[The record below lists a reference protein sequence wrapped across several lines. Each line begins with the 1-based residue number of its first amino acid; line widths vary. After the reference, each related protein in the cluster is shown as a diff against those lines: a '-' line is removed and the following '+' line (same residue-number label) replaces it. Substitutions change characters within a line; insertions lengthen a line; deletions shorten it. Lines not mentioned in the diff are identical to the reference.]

1 MDQEVTRTL
10 GELERKLR
18 ELERTLHAMSAGEPP
33 ERGAEL
39 PQSSEQPVAAG
50 ERPRSEP
57 SNLEPASGPPPA
69 SSPGGGSSWIVDET
83 IEHSHSAPAV
93 PNPTPAAGATPEQA
107 GAATPTPAP
116 AAAPTPA
123 AGATHTPATTPTPPS
138 AASAARVPPPAGA
151 PWPPRAPLPPRS
163 APPAAHVPA
172 SAGGP
177 PARAPA
183 GSGRP
188 QTGRSPQAPGA
199 TELLRFRER
208 LERAARELTH
218 DYDELLGR
226 LSYAAVPSTGPTI
239 SFARGAPSLDIVDVD
254 GLRDAA
260 VRAFESDPAGT
271 TAYGTAIGYP
281 RLRSW
286 IADRHGVEPERV
298 LVTNGSMQ
306 ADAFLFEQLVHGGD
320 EVVVE
325 RPTYDRTLL
334 SLRGRGARVHA
345 VQLEP
350 DGIDTDALAELL
362 SVEGAGARPT
372 LAHIIPN
379 FQNPAGYTLSL
390 EKRTRLLELA
400 AEHSFIVF
408 EDDPYVDL
416 RFSGEPLPTMLSM
429 DPERVVY
436 ASSFSKTVCPG
447 IRVGYLVGPVD
458 LIASIAK
465 LATNTYISPNMVA
478 QSIVYEF
485 SASGAIERSIETVKA
500 ALAERASALA
510 NALRSELA
518 DADFVI
524 PQGGYF
530 MWVTLPE
537 GTDVSALFDAA
548 AERGVSFVKGSDFM
562 LEGGENTLRLAYS
575 GVTPEQI
582 DVGIARLAD
591 AYRSL

>member
-1 MDQEVTRTL
+1 MDRDVAQTL
-10 GELERKLR
+10 GELERKLL
-18 ELERTLHAMSAGEPP
+18 ELEQTLNAMGGEQEPPSSGQEPHSAGEAAPP
-33 ERGAEL
+33 
-39 PQSSEQPVAAG
+39 
-50 ERPRSEP
+50 
-57 SNLEPASGPPPA
+57 
-69 SSPGGGSSWIVDET
+69 SSPPLTATAASQSFGSSRIVDET
-83 IEHSHSAPAV
+83 IEPAQPPEPPPPRATQPPRAP
-93 PNPTPAAGATPEQA
+93 
-107 GAATPTPAP
+107 
-116 AAAPTPA
+116 
-123 AGATHTPATTPTPPS
+123 HPPS
-138 AASAARVPPPAGA
+138 AA
-151 PWPPRAPLPPRS
+151 
-163 APPAAHVPA
+163 
-172 SAGGP
+172 
-177 PARAPA
+177 
-183 GSGRP
+183 
-188 QTGRSPQAPGA
+188 
-199 TELLRFRER
+199 ELLRFRDR
-208 LERAARELTH
+208 LESAARELTH

-226 LSYAAVPSTGPTI
+226 LSYAAVPTTTGPTI

-271 TAYGTAIGYP
+271 TAYGTSVGYP

-306 ADAFLFEQLVHGGD
+306 ADAFLFEQLVRAGD
-320 EVVVE
+320 DVIVE

-345 VQLEP
+345 VELQP
-350 DGIDTDALAELL
+350 DGINTDALTGLL
-362 SVEGAGARPT
+362 TGAAPVQPT

-379 FQNPAGYTLSL
+379 FQNPAGYTLSF
-390 EKRTRLLELA
+390 EKRRRLLELA
-400 AEHSFIVF
+400 ADHGFIVF
-408 EDDPYVDL
+408 EDDPYVEL
-416 RFSGEPLPTMLSM
+416 RFSGETLPTMLSM

-447 IRVGYLVGPVD
+447 IRVGYLVGPPD
-458 LIASIAK
+458 LIAAVAQ

-485 SASGAIERSIETVKA
+485 CASGAIERSIETVKI
-500 ALAERASALA
+500 ALSERAEALA

-518 DADFVI
+518 EAEFVV

-537 GTDVSALFDAA
+537 GTDVAALYEAA
-548 AERGVSFVKGSDFM
+548 AERGVAFVKGTDFL

-582 DVGIARLAD
+582 DTGIARLAE